1 MSGKGEPGV
10 RMLMDR
16 PCRTFVGAVR
26 HHAHFV
32 EDEAARARL
41 AWFCDVIRTR
51 GMAAFLA
58 REYPPGSDKALIVN
72 EIGGTPC
79 VVDGNAH
86 LVALVLCDPYVT
98 LARIVEAAGR
108 AGIVR
113 LWKEGWE
120 AGSGQ
125 EAAYETYIPV
135 DADTT
140 RLSEA
145 YEGTDW
151 FKDPPQPTK
160 VIPSTIPFDTP
171 ALSERDRGRTLA
183 ETAEALRP
191 LLFA

>member
-1 MSGKGEPGV
+1 MDGRSEAGV
-10 RMLMDR
+10 CDLMER
-16 PCRTFVGAVR
+16 PCGTFVGAVR

-32 EDEAARARL
+32 GDEAARARL
-41 AWFCDVIRTR
+41 ARFRDVVRTR

-58 REYPPGSDKALIVN
+58 QEYPPGSDKALIVN

-86 LVALVLCDPYVT
+86 LVALVLCDPDVT

-113 LWKEGWE
+113 LWKDGWE

-125 EAAYETYIPV
+125 EAAYETYIPT
-135 DADTT
+135 ATDTT
-140 RLSEA
+140 RLPEA
-145 YEGTDW
+145 REGTDW

-160 VIPSTIPFDTP
+160 IMPSTIPFDTP
-171 ALSERDRGRTLA
+171 ALPERDRGRTLA
-183 ETAEALRP
+183 ETAEALRAVLP
-191 LLFA
+191 S